1 MLVNMSTDYR
11 SILGEHMDKTT
22 HNPTP
27 WLQGFGLNHAV
38 EVRGGERTLYLSGQT
53 SSDADGSP
61 LHPGDMVA
69 QYKQA
74 WSCLM
79 DALAS
84 AGMDASNLVRL
95 NFYVTDVPTFMAAA
109 EEIMPIHGAAGAEI
123 VSTLLGVKELYH
135 PDIMIEIEGTAVA

>member
-1 MLVNMSTDYR
+1 MQ
-11 SILGEHMDKTT
+11 KTT

-27 WLQGFGLNHAV
+27 WLQGFGLNHGV
-38 EVRGGERTLYLSGQT
+38 EVKGGERTLYLSGQT
-53 SSDADGSP
+53 ASDAEGAP

-69 QYKQA
+69 QYKVA
-74 WSCLM
+74 WQCLM

-109 EEIMPIHGAAGAEI
+109 EEIMPIHGEAGAEI

>member
-1 MLVNMSTDYR
+1 MK
-11 SILGEHMDKTT
+11 KTT
-22 HNPTP
+22 HNPTS
-27 WLQGFGLNHAV
+27 WLQGFGLNHGV
-38 EVRGGERTLYLSGQT
+38 EVKGGKRTLYLSGQT
-53 SSDADGSP
+53 SSDADGAP
-61 LHPGDMVA
+61 LHSGDMVA
-69 QYKQA
+69 QYKAA
-74 WSCLM
+74 WQCLL

-109 EEIMPIHGAAGAEI
+109 EEIMPIHGEAGDEI

>member
-1 MLVNMSTDYR
+1 MQ
-11 SILGEHMDKTT
+11 KTT

-38 EVRGGERTLYLSGQT
+38 EVKAGERTLYLSGQT
-53 SSDADGSP
+53 ASDAEGAP

-69 QYKQA
+69 QYKAA
-74 WSCLM
+74 WQCLL

-84 AGMDASNLVRL
+84 AGMDASDLVRI
-95 NFYVTDVPTFMAAA
+95 NFYVTDVTTFMEAA
-109 EEIMPIHGAAGAEI
+109 EQIMPIHGEAGAEI

>member
-1 MLVNMSTDYR
+1 
-11 SILGEHMDKTT
+11 MDKKT

-38 EVRGGERTLYLSGQT
+38 EVSGATRTLYLSGQT
-53 SSDADGSP
+53 SSDADGAP

-84 AGMDASNLVRL
+84 AGMDAGNLVRL
-95 NFYVTDVPTFMAAA
+95 NFYVTDVPTFMEAA
-109 EEIMPIHGAAGAEI
+109 EQIMPIHGEAGATI
-123 VSTLLGVKELYH
+123 ASTLLGVRELYH
-135 PDIMIEIEGTAVA
+135 PDIMIEIEGIAVA